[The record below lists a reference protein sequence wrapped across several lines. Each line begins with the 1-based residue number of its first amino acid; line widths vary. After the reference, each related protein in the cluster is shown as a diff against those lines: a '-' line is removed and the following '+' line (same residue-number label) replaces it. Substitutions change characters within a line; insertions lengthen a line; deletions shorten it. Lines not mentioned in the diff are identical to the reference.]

1 MSLTSNIS
9 AFTASKVKSRDSFE
23 KLRPCRYRYSFCYLA
38 QGSWNFWYLIEVFGT
53 WRNKQGGHQNFVWMC
68 LQTDWTIFLSFFYR
82 FLCSSVHINNLRES
96 VYKVSHFCEDDICKV
111 LVIFSIWSSTASNG
125 PCIPPPRLISP
136 WCGIFFTKIA
146 RTVSQCYQIILHQKC
161 RKKGTT
167 LQTIFQRK
175 RY

>member
-1 MSLTSNIS
+1 MRL
-9 AFTASKVKSRDSFE
+9 KKSV
-23 KLRPCRYRYSFCYLA
+23 LQIQYRYSFCYLA

-111 LVIFSIWSSTASNG
+111 LVIFLIWSSTASNG
-125 PCIPPPRLISP
+125 PCIPPPRLITPWDHPVSP
-136 WCGIFFTKIA
+136 VRCYNDGKQERHRPTQSGWCWSLYT
-146 RTVSQCYQIILHQKC
+146 SS
-161 RKKGTT
+161 
-167 LQTIFQRK
+167 
-175 RY
+175 

>member
-1 MSLTSNIS
+1 MWPLVSLTSNIS

-96 VYKVSHFCEDDICKV
+96 VYKVLHFCEDYICDTKTAFYCKFLLHRKLQLFELNQHTVLTYSRQQGEILVFFQFEVVWLV
-111 LVIFSIWSSTASNG
+111 LVLVYVLLDLF
-125 PCIPPPRLISP
+125 
-136 WCGIFFTKIA
+136 
-146 RTVSQCYQIILHQKC
+146 LHA
-161 RKKGTT
+161 
-167 LQTIFQRK
+167 
-175 RY
+175 